1 MKSLVFLQLACNR
14 LENIADQI
22 QALADLKILI
32 VEGNCIHS
40 LPKML
45 CRLTKLELLNVDFN
59 DIQSVPAE
67 MHRLRRLEKLACHP
81 LDKGLHIRHNPL
93 LKPIK
98 EVLDGGLQALYSY
111 LKAT

>member
-1 MKSLVFLQLACNR
+1 LQLACNR

-98 EVLDGGLQALYSY
+98 EVLYGGLQALYSY